1 MQNIKYNSTLTI
13 SRVAGILFLLS
24 LIVPTVNWLLILSRF
39 VSQESRTSLNF
50 LNNELL
56 YRFNIVNG
64 IFTTIILLALAL
76 CLYIILRT
84 VNRNMAL
91 AAFSLKMIEAVLT
104 ATLTSAYFITL
115 LVLKGEP
122 QNIEL
127 QNVVNL
133 LIENYIFFTAIPGI
147 FFGLS
152 MMIYSYLFL
161 NSGYVPVPLAFF
173 GIVSY
178 SLVIAYDS
186 LTVLLPNY
194 AVRLPIQIIGSAPV
208 CLFQIIIGLWL
219 IFKGIKMNTTHSAT
233 SGHPVNKQK
242 FR

>member
-1 MQNIKYNSTLTI
+1 MQIIKHNSTLKI
-13 SRVAGILFLLS
+13 SRVAGILFLFSLLVPTLNWMFILS
-24 LIVPTVNWLLILSRF
+24 LFISPGS
-39 VSQESRTSLNF
+39 STSLNI

-56 YRFNIVNG
+56 FRFNIVNG

-76 CLYIILRT
+76 CLYIILRA

-91 AAFSLKMIEAVLT
+91 MAFSLKMIEVVLT
-104 ATLTSAYFITL
+104 ATLTLGHFITL

-127 QNVVNL
+127 QNIINL
-133 LIENYIFFTAIPGI
+133 LIEDYISFTAILGI

-161 NSGYVPVPLAFF
+161 KSGYVSVILAFF

-178 SLVIAYDS
+178 SLVIIYDS
-186 LTVLLPNY
+186 LTVILPHY
-194 AVRLPIQIIGSAPV
+194 AVILPIQIIGSAPV
-208 CLFQIIIGLWL
+208 CLFQITIGLWL
-219 IFKGIKMNTTHSAT
+219 LYKGIKINASIGAT
-233 SGHPVNKQK
+233 QSLPINK
-242 FR
+242 